1 MVVETIRQHV
11 TLSHMASTMMMTI
24 ILPLYPL
31 KKAQYTNY
39 TEKEKGKKREREK
52 KERERERE
60 RERSVH
66 ISHQMMTLLSNTLYV
81 QRKKKILQIRKNN
94 RV

>member
-31 KKAQYTNY
+31 KKTQYTNY

-60 RERSVH
+60 RKKCTH
-66 ISHQMMTLLSNTLYV
+66 ITSDDDIIVKHSICSA
-81 QRKKKILQIRKNN
+81 KKNITN
-94 RV
+94 